1 MNDQK
6 DLSLEDF
13 LDEIHDIIQNITDH
27 ISEKKFSNLY
37 RGESRIFDKV
47 CSGLY
52 RDYLSI
58 NEITDFAE
66 IHEHIVKT
74 YNAYLRP
81 KENEAEERNEMDILA
96 ELQHYGAKTN
106 LIDFTPDFLIALF
119 FACEIDHE
127 QNGRIIILKNV
138 EIGEYEIVKPHK
150 VVGRIIHQ
158 KSRFVHSSK
167 GFLDQ
172 GTYKQIHIPNYLKE
186 VIISYLEEYH
196 DITREYIYNDVLGF
210 ITLPE
215 IQSYYNL
222 FKKGEDQLKRLSTM
236 GGKQNYSAAIKYLEG
251 AKSLNPSDFRTLQT
265 LIQAYSHAEK
275 YDEVIKCCEEA
286 IKLNYPPAEFM
297 YHKAEALYLNEDYE
311 AAQKSYEQAIRRD
324 RSNVLYYLGRC
335 KSLIKFV
342 LTKDEMS
349 EEDSE
354 IIIADL
360 KALND
365 VSPNPKEHLKRV
377 EDFLKAESI
386 TLPDKISNAL
396 ANLLGNANSIN

>member
-13 LDEIHDIIQNITDH
+13 LDEIHDIIQNITKN
-27 ISEKKFSNLY
+27 ISEEGFSNLY

-58 NEITDFAE
+58 NESTDFAE
-66 IHEHIVKT
+66 IHEHIVET

-81 KENEAEERNEMDILA
+81 KENEAEERKDMDILA
-96 ELQHYGAKTN
+96 ELQHYGAITN
-106 LIDFTPDFLIALF
+106 LIDFTPDYLIALF
-119 FACEIDHE
+119 FACEIDHQ

-138 EIGEYEIVKPHK
+138 EIGEYEIVEPHK

-172 GTYKQIHIPNYLKE
+172 GTYKQIHIPNYLKK

-222 FKKGEDQLKRLSTM
+222 FKKGEDQFKRLSTM

-251 AKSLNPSDFRTLQT
+251 AKSLNPSDFRTLET
-265 LIQAYSHAEK
+265 LILMLK
-275 YDEVIKCCEEA
+275 NTM
-286 IKLNYPPAEFM
+286 KLLSAA
-297 YHKAEALYLNEDYE
+297 KRRLN
-311 AAQKSYEQAIRRD
+311 
-324 RSNVLYYLGRC
+324 
-335 KSLIKFV
+335 
-342 LTKDEMS
+342 
-349 EEDSE
+349 
-354 IIIADL
+354 
-360 KALND
+360 
-365 VSPNPKEHLKRV
+365 
-377 EDFLKAESI
+377 SI
-386 TLPDKISNAL
+386 THLL
-396 ANLLGNANSIN
+396 NLCTIKQRLCI